1 GDARLRQEISR
12 RAALR
17 GQTVIP
23 EEIAITCGCTEA
35 LMLALKAVARPGDV
49 IVVESPTYFGVLHA
63 LETLGLKALELPTS
77 ATDGVDLAALDRA
90 LATSSVAACLFSSRI
105 HNPLGFRMSDEKK
118 VAVLK
123 LVAKHR
129 VPLIEDDVYGD
140 IYFGNEPS
148 RPFMAFDRRGGTI
161 YCTSFSKTIA
171 PGHRV
176 RWIAPGPHLPN
187 ALERKFA

>member
-1 GDARLRQEISR
+1 CAIPSPELLAAGKLDRYLARAARVKGAEHNVYTGPRGDARLRQEISR

-35 LMLALKAVARPGDV
+35 LMLALKAVALSGDV
-49 IVVESPTYFGVLHA
+49 IIVESPTYFGVLHA

-123 LVAKHR
+123 LV
-129 VPLIEDDVYGD
+129 
-140 IYFGNEPS
+140 
-148 RPFMAFDRRGGTI
+148 
-161 YCTSFSKTIA
+161 
-171 PGHRV
+171 
-176 RWIAPGPHLPN
+176 
-187 ALERKFA
+187 